1 MEKGIIPLFI
11 SLWLSI
17 SPVTLEINVEVS
29 QKTKDSTV
37 IWLTL
42 MSVNVPQRYLHTYIY
57 WSVTYN
63 IRDQDIMTRI
73 HIGV

>member
-1 MEKGIIPLFI
+1 MEKGIPLFI

-42 MSVNVPQRYLHTYIY
+42 MSVNVPQRYLHIYIY
-57 WSVTYN
+57 WSVIYN
-63 IRDQDIMTRI
+63 IQDQDIMTHI